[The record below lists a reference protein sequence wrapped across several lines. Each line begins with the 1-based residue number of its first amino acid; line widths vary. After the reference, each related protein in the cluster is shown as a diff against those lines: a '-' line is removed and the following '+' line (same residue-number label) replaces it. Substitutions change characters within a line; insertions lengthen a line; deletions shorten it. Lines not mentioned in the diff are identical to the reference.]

1 MRTSGDEVKMIRGNK
16 INKIGI
22 YRDYLYIILDMSIGW
37 EEWRNGYVKLQG
49 NSRFKDLDY
58 NTYPINAIE
67 CNGGI
72 TFMSSE
78 CLLFGEGTY
87 IGFDTMHIDDNEV
100 TRSVENV
107 EENCKSII
115 DQLIEFEK

>member
-1 MRTSGDEVKMIRGNK
+1 MRISGEYAGRNR
-16 INKIGI
+16 INKIRA
-22 YRDYLYIILDMSIGW
+22 YRGYLYIILDMKLGY
-37 EEWRNGYVKLQG
+37 EEWRNGYVKLQD
-49 NSRFKDLDY
+49 NSRFKSLDY
-58 NTYPINAIE
+58 DTYPISAID

-72 TFMSSE
+72 TFMSND

-87 IGFDTMHIDDNEV
+87 IGFDTMHIDDNEA

>member
-1 MRTSGDEVKMIRGNK
+1 M
-16 INKIGI
+16 KIG
-22 YRDYLYIILDMSIGW
+22 Y
-37 EEWRNGYVKLQG
+37 EKWRNGYVKLQD
-49 NSRFKDLDY
+49 NSRFKGLDY
-58 NTYPINAIE
+58 DTYPISAID

-72 TFMSSE
+72 TFMSNE
-78 CLLFGEGTY
+78 CILFGEGTY
-87 IGFDTMHIDDNEV
+87 IGFDTMHIDDNEA

>member
-1 MRTSGDEVKMIRGNK
+1 MRISGEYARGNR
-16 INKIGI
+16 INKIGT
-22 YRDYLYIILDMSIGW
+22 YRGYVYIILDMEAGW
-37 EEWRNGYVKLQG
+37 GKWRNGYVKLQD

-58 NTYPINAIE
+58 DTYPISAID

-72 TFMSSE
+72 TFMSNE
-78 CLLFGEGTY
+78 CILFGEGTY
-87 IGFDTMHIDDNEV
+87 IGFDTMHIDDNEA
-100 TRSVENV
+100 TRSVGNV

>member
-1 MRTSGDEVKMIRGNK
+1 MRISGEYARGNR
-16 INKIGI
+16 INKIGT
-22 YRDYLYIILDMSIGW
+22 YRGYVYIILDMEAGW
-37 EEWRNGYVKLQG
+37 EKWRNGYVKLQD

-58 NTYPINAIE
+58 DTYPISAID

-72 TFMSSE
+72 TFMSNE
-78 CLLFGEGTY
+78 CILFGEGTY
-87 IGFDTMHIDDNEV
+87 IGFDTMHFWDNEA
-100 TRSVENV
+100 TRGVENV